1 MKWNRKLDDGGSD
14 RPSSILTADEI
25 ETDFGTVRIVSGG
38 ETQEALISAARHDPG
53 FHPPSEGRTPMQKT
67 QDDVLDQAD
76 SHATSAFEEATESL
90 AWLELLV
97 DLPKELRHTLPKL
110 LGELQELIQNERRL
124 RL

>member
-1 MKWNRKLDDGGSD
+1 MKRKRELAEDSFGKTNPVVV
-14 RPSSILTADEI
+14 R
-25 ETDFGTVRIVSGG
+25 TDFPIDPGTVRLVKPGDGRPIDV
-38 ETQEALISAARHDPG
+38 ETGEALD
-53 FHPPSEGRTPMQKT
+53 FHPPPEGRTPMQKT
-67 QDDVLDQAD
+67 QDEVLDQAD